1 MAQCTKV
8 SGKMIYNMEK
18 ALRLGLIKVDTKV
31 TMHTEESMVLVV
43 TNGMMAVSTLVI
55 GERTKLV
62 V

>member
-1 MAQCTKV
+1 
-8 SGKMIYNMEK
+8 MIYNMEK